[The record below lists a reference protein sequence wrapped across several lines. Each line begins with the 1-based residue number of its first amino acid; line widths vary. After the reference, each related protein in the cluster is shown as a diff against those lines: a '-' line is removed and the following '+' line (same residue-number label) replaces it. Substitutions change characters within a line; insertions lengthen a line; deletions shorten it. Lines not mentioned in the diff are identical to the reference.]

1 MHQLC
6 NKWHANQLLKEVY
19 KREALIL
26 ESEQVFPAF
35 EAFRPPLL
43 CVHDSKAFNKKHNLN
58 HKGYK
63 Q

>member
-35 EAFRPPLL
+35 EAFRRPPPL
-43 CVHDSKAFNKKHNLN
+43 CSRFKSI
-58 HKGYK
+58 
-63 Q
+63 